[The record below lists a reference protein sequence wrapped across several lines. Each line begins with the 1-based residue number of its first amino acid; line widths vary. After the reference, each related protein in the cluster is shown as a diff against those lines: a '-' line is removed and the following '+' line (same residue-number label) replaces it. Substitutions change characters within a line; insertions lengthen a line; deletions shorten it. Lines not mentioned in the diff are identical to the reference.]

1 MSRQSTHFLSLQ
13 AVVVNR
19 ITHICRPQGRPRP
32 LPLHRRLALQLPAIV
47 FLAYAGLVLL
57 FVTMNSFFP
66 HSSRIRHSASL
77 LRLPQDVQTLIT
89 STNPSEEEVHLAN
102 AALLWR
108 LFLSVCFAIVSSTLV
123 RTLEGQNSGFTP
135 HAADD
140 VNTSPTFNLVGFA
153 VLLHLHASSYS
164 FPPNKHVYL
173 SILLQVG
180 EVLGVQT
187 CTCWVE

>member
-1 MSRQSTHFLSLQ
+1 
-13 AVVVNR
+13 VV
-19 ITHICRPQGRPRP
+19 
-32 LPLHRRLALQLPAIV
+32 L
-47 FLAYAGLVLL
+47 F

-66 HSSRIRHSASL
+66 QSSRIRHSASFL
-77 LRLPQDVQTLIT
+77 HLPQDVQTLIT

-108 LFLSVCFAIVSSTLV
+108 LFLSVCFAVVSSTLV
-123 RTLEGQNSGFTP
+123 RTLEGQNNGF
-135 HAADD
+135 AAQADD
-140 VNTSPTFNLVGFA
+140 PNTSPTFNLVGFA

-187 CTCWVE
+187 CTCWVK